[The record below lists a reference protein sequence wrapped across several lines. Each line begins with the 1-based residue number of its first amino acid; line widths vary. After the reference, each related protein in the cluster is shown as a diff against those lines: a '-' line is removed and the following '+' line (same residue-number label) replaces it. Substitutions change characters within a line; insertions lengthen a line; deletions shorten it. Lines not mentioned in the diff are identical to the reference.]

1 MVSKNNWVCAV
12 LDFFG
17 SVREILQVTVSLDHP
32 VAFSTLKRKN
42 SLHLRH
48 IGYQNTKTSQ
58 YKVSKNHWV
67 CAVFDFF
74 GSVREILQVTV
85 SFDHPVL
92 FEIIKSHH
100 GDCRGA
106 VISKIQ
112 SPDGQ
117 CVTREAKLSLHEAPH
132 YELEPLENIHRK

>member
-1 MVSKNNWVCAV
+1 MKKTYNKMVGA
-12 LDFFG
+12 D
-17 SVREILQVTVSLDHP
+17 
-32 VAFSTLKRKN
+32 VAFS
-42 SLHLRH
+42 S
-48 IGYQNTKTSQ
+48 
-58 YKVSKNHWV
+58 
-67 CAVFDFF
+67 F
-74 GSVREILQVTV
+74 EIINISINLIILALL
-85 SFDHPVL
+85 L
-92 FEIIKSHH
+92 FQIIKSHH

>member
-1 MVSKNNWVCAV
+1 MVGA
-12 LDFFG
+12 D
-17 SVREILQVTVSLDHP
+17 
-32 VAFSTLKRKN
+32 VAFS
-42 SLHLRH
+42 S
-48 IGYQNTKTSQ
+48 
-58 YKVSKNHWV
+58 
-67 CAVFDFF
+67 F
-74 GSVREILQVTV
+74 EIINISINLIILAML
-85 SFDHPVL
+85 L
-92 FEIIKSHH
+92 FQIIKSHH